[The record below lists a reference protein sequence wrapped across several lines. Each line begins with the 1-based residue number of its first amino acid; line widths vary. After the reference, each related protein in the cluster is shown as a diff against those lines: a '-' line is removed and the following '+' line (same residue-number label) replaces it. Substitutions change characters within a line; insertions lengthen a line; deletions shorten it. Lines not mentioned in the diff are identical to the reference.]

1 MTEFLS
7 INMLFVLCNGRN
19 KQHYDVGRYLVIYRN
34 HDVIQPT
41 EIQRENNKGFTN
53 SVQFRSNIFYQN
65 RDNSTRNK
73 LNQNLVFPIT
83 SFSCWVLRDYCGTIR
98 STLLSAGSHL
108 FSCLPLDI
116 IDNTAEHERVLV
128 ADEDQERLL
137 TIAATCLSQQNEL
150 KLVDVVNVEWGKSQI

>member
-1 MTEFLS
+1 MEQ
-7 INMLFVLCNGRN
+7 FVQLCC
-19 KQHYDVGRYLVIYRN
+19 L
-34 HDVIQPT
+34 
-41 EIQRENNKGFTN
+41 
-53 SVQFRSNIFYQN
+53 
-65 RDNSTRNK
+65 
-73 LNQNLVFPIT
+73 LMVF
-83 SFSCWVLRDYCGTIR
+83 
-98 STLLSAGSHL
+98 AGSHL

>member
-1 MTEFLS
+1 MEQ
-7 INMLFVLCNGRN
+7 FVQLCC
-19 KQHYDVGRYLVIYRN
+19 L
-34 HDVIQPT
+34 
-41 EIQRENNKGFTN
+41 
-53 SVQFRSNIFYQN
+53 
-65 RDNSTRNK
+65 
-73 LNQNLVFPIT
+73 LVF
-83 SFSCWVLRDYCGTIR
+83 
-98 STLLSAGSHL
+98 AGSHL

>member
-1 MTEFLS
+1 MLS
-7 INMLFVLCNGRN
+7 FEGLLWNNSFNFAVCWCLL
-19 KQHYDVGRYLVIYRN
+19 DVR
-34 HDVIQPT
+34 
-41 EIQRENNKGFTN
+41 
-53 SVQFRSNIFYQN
+53 
-65 RDNSTRNK
+65 
-73 LNQNLVFPIT
+73 
-83 SFSCWVLRDYCGTIR
+83 
-98 STLLSAGSHL
+98 SHL